1 MVFSNVNVD
10 VTIPRRSFMFGQ
22 SRAKVSAGFTNL
34 RSLAVAA
41 FDLVYCSLSGLR
53 FVFVATTIRTFTRP
67 AQPVCDSPDSLQDET
82 DYHNN
87 VLIKNNYN
95 TDFVRRNTHSNTDSN
110 TQTNVKSGPVT
121 TATVPYI
128 RGTSENIA
136 RRLQPYSIRVA
147 HKLISTLRRLLTYAK
162 DKDKPEDRQRAVYK
176 IKCCHCQAS

>member
-1 MVFSNVNVD
+1 MVLSNVIVD
-10 VTIPRRSFMFGQ
+10 VTIPRRSFVFGQ

-41 FDLVYCSLSGLR
+41 FDLVYWSLSRLR
-53 FVFVATTIRTFTRP
+53 FVFVATTIRTFTRL

-95 TDFVRRNTHSNTDSN
+95 TDFVKRNTHSNTDYN
-110 TQTNVKSGPVT
+110 TQTNVNSGPVT

-128 RGTSENIA
+128 RGTS
-136 RRLQPYSIRVA
+136 SIGGTELTPFLGGN
-147 HKLISTLRRLLTYAK
+147 LIK
-162 DKDKPEDRQRAVYK
+162 VGG
-176 IKCCHCQAS
+176 IN